1 VSQAFPKV
9 SRCCASGVRNS
20 VLNRCGLIKVY
31 NFKMKMASITTTELF
46 DTQLL
51 EGGFITGTHHNN
63 AQRRL
68 EDRVSQQKTEFLRNA
83 EKLRKQI
90 EKLEKEKTLNKQNR
104 KNGLSDEFGVLEEFD
119 KGLQDDRNT
128 EHMNVQKH
136 LVKIHNGVNR
146 FQMQL
151 TDVKPT
157 PEFIEKLKE
166 IMTEVENSINTYK
179 EDQRQSFEE
188 LLKEERTCSQEI
200 SAFEKKIETWSLA
213 VKTDPKL
220 PPAPSAKVCLAKALE
235 EDLPPEVTALER
247 FLQQTG
253 GKQGGWDQYDH
264 QSFLKVWTK
273 HNGKPAY
280 RKEALL
286 YLPGKTPEDIE
297 QHEDWYLELL
307 YLQEKKKEAIHRWKA
322 ERQQERATRLQHQN
336 ELESTARREREVQA
350 ETQQRR
356 AEEERR
362 EAATRLDGWKRQR
375 RLRLEQ
381 EEEQR
386 LTEEILQGRQ
396 AKEERRRQLEV
407 KLVLEAHIR
416 QKKEEEELLNMQK
429 EEQEQA
435 EMEEKKRLAGY
446 GIKRFQERDFQ
457 KLETK
462 VQERREKEKQHLD
475 RQKRLAKL
483 KEKAEAHISRDP
495 SRLCKPTK
503 GWEERTKEI
512 GPTGGGPVLQMFH
525 RAVPSWR
532 QGL

>member
-1 VSQAFPKV
+1 
-9 SRCCASGVRNS
+9 
-20 VLNRCGLIKVY
+20 
-31 NFKMKMASITTTELF
+31 MKMASITTKELF
-46 DTQLL
+46 DAQLL
-51 EGGFITGTHHNN
+51 EGDFITATHHN
-63 AQRRL
+63 AQRL

-90 EKLEKEKTLNKQNR
+90 EKLEKEKMLNTQNR
-104 KNGLSDEFGVLEEFD
+104 KNGLSDGFRVLEEFD

-128 EHMNVQKH
+128 EQMNVQKH
-136 LVKIHNGVNR
+136 LMKIHNGVNK

-157 PEFIEKLKE
+157 PELIEKLKD
-166 IMTEVENSINTYK
+166 IMTEVENSINTFK
-179 EDQRQSFEE
+179 GDQRQSFED

-200 SAFEKKIETWSLA
+200 CAFEKKIETWSLA
-213 VKTDPKL
+213 VKADPKL
-220 PPAPSAKVCLAKALE
+220 PPAPPGKVCLAKALE

-286 YLPGKTPEDIE
+286 YLPGRTPDNVE

-307 YLQEKKKEAIHRWKA
+307 YLQEKKKEAIYRWKV
-322 ERQQERATRLQHQN
+322 ERQQERAARLQHQD
-336 ELESTARREREVQA
+336 ELENVARREREAQA

-362 EAATRLDGWKRQR
+362 EAVARLEGWKRQR

-386 LTEEILQGRQ
+386 LTGEILQRRQ

-416 QKKEEEELLNMQK
+416 QKKEEEELLTMQK

-435 EMEEKKRLAGY
+435 DMEEKKRLAGY
-446 GIKRFQERDFQ
+446 CIKRFQERDFQ

-462 VQERREKEKQHLD
+462 VQEKQEKEKQELD

>member
-1 VSQAFPKV
+1 MHNFWKV
-9 SRCCASGVRNS
+9 TSS
-20 VLNRCGLIKVY
+20 
-31 NFKMKMASITTTELF
+31 
-46 DTQLL
+46 QLL
-51 EGGFITGTHHNN
+51 TTMHNVWKIEFPN
-63 AQRRL
+63 KRQSFSEMQRNL
-68 EDRVSQQKTEFLRNA
+68 EN
-83 EKLRKQI
+83 
-90 EKLEKEKTLNKQNR
+90 N
-104 KNGLSDEFGVLEEFD
+104 
-119 KGLQDDRNT
+119 
-128 EHMNVQKH
+128 MNVQKH
-136 LVKIHNGVNR
+136 LMKIHNGVNK

-157 PEFIEKLKE
+157 PELIEKLKE
-166 IMTEVENSINTYK
+166 IMTEVENSINTFK
-179 EDQRQSFEE
+179 EDQRQSFED

-213 VKTDPKL
+213 VKADPKL
-220 PPAPSAKVCLAKALE
+220 PPAPSGKVCLAKALE
-235 EDLPPEVTALER
+235 EDLPPEMTALER

-253 GKQGGWDQYDH
+253 GKQAGWDQYDH

-286 YLPGKTPEDIE
+286 YLPGKTPEDVE

-322 ERQQERATRLQHQN
+322 ERQQERATRLQHQD
-336 ELESTARREREVQA
+336 ELESAARREREAQA

-356 AEEERR
+356 VEEERR
-362 EAATRLDGWKRQR
+362 EAVARLEGWRRQR

-386 LTEEILQGRQ
+386 LTEEILQRRQ

-407 KLVLEAHIR
+407 KLALEAHIR
-416 QKKEEEELLNMQK
+416 QKKEEEELLTMQK

-435 EMEEKKRLAGY
+435 DMEEKKRLAGY

-462 VQERREKEKQHLD
+462 VQERQEKEKQELD